1 MPVAPKVRSLPQALA
16 VAAVLVLVDA
26 FLMNQGVISVV
37 IGIGLVLIG
46 LPRTFLPK
54 FAAVR
59 SQRLRNLGVY
69 FAAVIV
75 VIILNL
81 GNNRLAASRGDEL
94 VAAVKAFH
102 TKHSQYPDSLDAL
115 VPEFIESVPR
125 AKYTLQ
131 YGNFEYHK
139 TGEDALLYYTA
150 LPPFGRPIYN
160 FSRGA
165 WGYLD

>member
-1 MPVAPKVRSLPQALA
+1 MPVAPKVRSLPKALA
-16 VAAVLVLVDA
+16 LAAVLVLVDA
-26 FLMNQGVISVV
+26 FLMNQGFISVV

-75 VIILNL
+75 VIIFNL

-94 VAAVKAFH
+94 VAAVKPFH

-131 YGNFEYHK
+131 YGNFGYIK
-139 TGEDALLYYTA
+139 TGEGALLYYTA

-165 WGYLD
+165 